1 MQRLLVLAATG
12 AALVGGPR
20 RTRRIAPRRV
30 FGRQGIDL
38 RPLRPLVDVV
48 EEEYITAD
56 SKLTK
61 DRSVVIVTTA
71 SLPWMTGT
79 AVNPALRAA
88 YMVGTGYEDVTL
100 LLPWLEDD
108 NDQRTLFNGR
118 VFANKSEQELFV
130 RDWIQKNAP
139 DADASTLKLGWY
151 PSRYATGLGSILNL
165 DDITSHIPSDKN
177 DIVILEEPE
186 HLNWYRNGPRW
197 TSRFRHVCG
206 IAHTNY
212 EAYAIADNED
222 KEGAP
227 EEYFNVRASEELQA
241 PFNLGSLAVGVR
253 CFCLY
258 TVACIPRRSCP
269 SLSRNQGRGAEIA
282 K

>member
-1 MQRLLVLAATG
+1 M
-12 AALVGGPR
+12 
-20 RTRRIAPRRV
+20 
-30 FGRQGIDL
+30 
-38 RPLRPLVDVV
+38 
-48 EEEYITAD
+48 
-56 SKLTK
+56 
-61 DRSVVIVTTA
+61 
-71 SLPWMTGT
+71 
-79 AVNPALRAA
+79 
-88 YMVGTGYEDVTL
+88 
-100 LLPWLEDD
+100 
-108 NDQRTLFNGR
+108 
-118 VFANKSEQELFV
+118 

-139 DADASTLKLGWY
+139 DADATSLKLGWY

-227 EEYFNVRASEELQA
+227 EEYFNVKASEELQA

-253 CFCLY
+253 CFSLN

-269 SLSRNQGRGAEIA
+269 SLSRKHESRDSLVDVHTGQGGAVLHGDGHA
-282 K
+282 GPL